1 MNEPLAGPLDEK
13 ALKAAYDE
21 AERHAEVI
29 TLEGLECAIRAYL
42 ANSTS
47 SAAPAEAVKRWP
59 FVETPV
65 QFADRLAEAMTWAP
79 SLLSALRHVL
89 IENPAAIAPSTPDA
103 APVVRGLEFGWKCNC
118 CGTVFTASKA
128 KRDDDNEG
136 GAKCPYC
143 KAYGQYTYRYDLHEG
158 DPCIHC
164 DKLDTAVTITDEMV
178 ERGLAAA
185 EKAAAEFTF
194 SKEGVAEG
202 FTFERSF
209 TDEFKERFRA
219 IHRAALAASP
229 PSTGAPD
236 ENDGLELCGNFSA
249 TDPIT
254 DEDRLAYW
262 KGAYERMAARNS
274 ELCRAGEDILGHKC
288 QFFPDKAWEHF
299 EEMLATGGMTR

>member
-1 MNEPLAGPLDEK
+1 MTSEPLAGVQ
-13 ALKAAYDE
+13 ALYRDVMFSTPIEAIDILSRALRLAASHSAVP
-21 AERHAEVI
+21 AEPVAWERLNPTHGWIPVAQDDIERYRS
-29 TLEGLECAIRAYL
+29 LGQEIRAL
-42 ANSTS
+42 GVIA
-47 SAAPAEAVKRWP
+47 
-59 FVETPV
+59 TP
-65 QFADRLAEAMTWAP
+65 
-79 SLLSALRHVL
+79 
-89 IENPAAIAPSTPDA
+89 PSTPDA

-219 IHRAALAASP
+219 IHRAALAASL

-262 KGAYERMAARNS
+262 KGAYERMAERNFRLNNALRQIRDHHLPFQPPLEPS
-274 ELCRAGEDILGHKC
+274 ASVDRVVRQYEHLRHIAKDAVED
-288 QFFPDKAWEHF
+288 
-299 EEMLATGGMTR
+299 